1 MESTALTLPARA
13 AIALQS
19 TAAEA
24 HLRELLAGTV
34 GITSV
39 TNRAG
44 REECHKAAMAIT
56 KARTAIVS
64 AGKTARDDANAF
76 SKAVI
81 AEERRLIGIVEA
93 EETRLKGLR
102 DAWDAEQA
110 RIREEAERKEKARID
125 GILARIQ
132 ILRDYPGMAATANL
146 ERAKGLFSELAGFSI
161 GDSFGEY
168 KEKALGVL
176 QDARAAVASI
186 VDAKIAAE
194 EEAARIKAEAEAAI
208 LAAEAAA
215 AAHAA
220 ELAELRKQQEAAE
233 EQRRIEAAAAK
244 AEQDRLAEV
253 ARKEREAERAEQERI
268 QAERDRIAAEE
279 LRIEREATAK
289 ALAELAAKEAEIA
302 EQQRAIQAEKDA
314 KEAAERAERERVE
327 AEQEAKKTA
336 EWRRFAERLELISD
350 RCAGMEWWQLD
361 EVIIAIDELLAK
373 WAGATNTNASP
384 HTITT
389 GAFFTG
395 VA

>member
-1 MESTALTLPARA
+1 MESTALTIPARA
-13 AIALQS
+13 AIALQF

-194 EEAARIKAEAEAAI
+194 EEAARIKAEAEAAR

-244 AEQDRLAEV
+244 
-253 ARKEREAERAEQERI
+253 AEQERI

-302 EQQRAIQAEKDA
+302 EQQRAIRAEKDA

-350 RCAGMEWWQLD
+350 KCADMEYWQLD

-373 WAGATNTNASP
+373 WAGE
-384 HTITT
+384 
-389 GAFFTG
+389 
-395 VA
+395 

>member
-1 MESTALTLPARA
+1 MESTALTIPARA

-110 RIREEAERKEKARID
+110 RIREEAEKKEKARID
-125 GILARIQ
+125 EILCRIQ
-132 ILRDYPGMAATANL
+132 ALRDYPAAAAANL

-168 KEKALGVL
+168 KEKAIGVL

-194 EEAARIKAEAEAAI
+194 EEAARIKAEAESAR

-244 AEQDRLAEV
+244 
-253 ARKEREAERAEQERI
+253 AEQERI

-302 EQQRAIQAEKDA
+302 EQQRAIRAEKDA

-350 RCAGMEWWQLD
+350 KCADMEYWQLD

-373 WAGATNTNASP
+373 WAAA
-384 HTITT
+384 
-389 GAFFTG
+389 
-395 VA
+395 

>member
-110 RIREEAERKEKARID
+110 RILEEAEKKEKARVD
-125 GILARIQ
+125 GILCRIQ
-132 ILRDYPGMAATANL
+132 ALRDYPAAAATYPL
-146 ERAKGLFSELAGFSI
+146 DRAKKLFFELQGLEI
-161 GDSFGEY
+161 DSTYGEY
-168 KEKALGVL
+168 KEKALGAL

-186 VDAKIAAE
+186 VDAKVAAE
-194 EEAARIKAEAEAAI
+194 AEAARIKAEAEAAR

-244 AEQDRLAEV
+244 AEQ
-253 ARKEREAERAEQERI
+253 ERI

-279 LRIEREATAK
+279 LRIEREAAAK
-289 ALAELAAKEAEIA
+289 ARAELAAKEAEIA

-314 KEAAERAERERVE
+314 KEAAERAVRERLE
-327 AEQEAKKTA
+327 AEQQAKQT
-336 EWRRFAERLELISD
+336 EESRRIADRLELIRLQCS
-350 RCAGMEWWQLD
+350 GMYYWQLD
-361 EVIIAIDELLAK
+361 EVLCAIEELLAK
-373 WAGATNTNASP
+373 WAGEQ
-384 HTITT
+384 
-389 GAFFTG
+389 
-395 VA
+395 

>member
-64 AGKTARDDANAF
+64 AAKAARDDANAF

-93 EETRLKGLR
+93 EEARLKGLR
-102 DAWDAEQA
+102 DAWDADQE
-110 RIREEAERKEKARID
+110 RIRKEAEQREKSRID

-132 ILRDYPGMAATANL
+132 ELRDYPAMAAPYSAA
-146 ERAKGLFSELAGFSI
+146 RAQELFCELSGISI

-168 KEKALGVL
+168 KEKALAVKNSAL
-176 QDARAAVASI
+176 VAVASI

-194 EEAARIKAEAEAAI
+194 EESARIKAEAEAAR

-220 ELAELRKQQEAAE
+220 ELAELRKKQEAAE
-233 EQRRIEAAAAK
+233 EQRRIEAEAAK
-244 AEQDRLAEV
+244 
-253 ARKEREAERAEQERI
+253 AEQERI
-268 QAERDRIAAEE
+268 QADRDRIAAEE

-289 ALAELAAKEAEIA
+289 ARAELAAKEADIA

-314 KEAAERAERERVE
+314 KEAAELADRERVD

-336 EWRRFAERLELISD
+336 EWRRFAERLDLISD
-350 RCAGMEWWQLD
+350 RCAGMEYWQLD

-373 WAGATNTNASP
+373 WAAA
-384 HTITT
+384 
-389 GAFFTG
+389 
-395 VA
+395 

>member
-1 MESTALTLPARA
+1 MESTALTIPARA

-34 GITSV
+34 GITAV

-81 AEERRLIGIVEA
+81 AEERRLIGIVET
-93 EETRLKGLR
+93 EEARLKGLR

-110 RIREEAERKEKARID
+110 RIREEAENKEKARID
-125 GILARIQ
+125 EILARIQ
-132 ILRDYPGMAATANL
+132 AIRDYPAMASPYSAARAQELFAELL
-146 ERAKGLFSELAGFSI
+146 EIDIDGSY
-161 GDSFGEY
+161 GEY
-168 KEKALGVL
+168 SKRATEVL
-176 QDARAAVASI
+176 QASLASVASI

-194 EEAARIKAEAEAAI
+194 AEAARIKAEAESAR

-244 AEQDRLAEV
+244 AEQDRIAEV

-279 LRIEREATAK
+279 LRIEREAAAK
-289 ALAELAAKEAEIA
+289 ARAELAAKEAEIA

-314 KEAAERAERERVE
+314 KEAEELAERDRVEEEQAKNETAAALLIASRMELIAERCN
-327 AEQEAKKTA
+327 A
-336 EWRRFAERLELISD
+336 
-350 RCAGMEWWQLD
+350 MEYWQLD
-361 EVIIAIDELLAK
+361 EVLCAIDELLVK
-373 WAGATNTNASP
+373 WG
-384 HTITT
+384 
-389 GAFFTG
+389 GEQ
-395 VA
+395 

>member
-1 MESTALTLPARA
+1 MESTALTIPARA

-93 EETRLKGLR
+93 EESRLKGLR

-110 RIREEAERKEKARID
+110 RIREEAEQREKARID
-125 GILARIQ
+125 EILCRIQ
-132 ILRDYPGMAATANL
+132 ALRDYPAAAATYSL
-146 ERAKGLFSELAGFSI
+146 DRAKKLFFELQDLEI
-161 GDSFGEY
+161 DSTYGEY
-168 KEKALGVL
+168 KEKALGAL

-194 EEAARIKAEAEAAI
+194 E
-208 LAAEAAA
+208 
-215 AAHAA
+215 
-220 ELAELRKQQEAAE
+220 
-233 EQRRIEAAAAK
+233 
-244 AEQDRLAEV
+244 
-253 ARKEREAERAEQERI
+253 
-268 QAERDRIAAEE
+268 
-279 LRIEREATAK
+279 LRIEREAAAK
-289 ALAELAAKEAEIA
+289 ARAELAAKEAEIA

-327 AEQEAKKTA
+327 AEQQAKQT
-336 EWRRFAERLELISD
+336 EESRRIADRLELIRLQCS
-350 RCAGMEWWQLD
+350 GMYYWQLD
-361 EVIIAIDELLAK
+361 EVLCAIEELLAK
-373 WAGATNTNASP
+373 WAGE
-384 HTITT
+384 
-389 GAFFTG
+389 
-395 VA
+395 

>member
-19 TAAEA
+19 TAAEL
-24 HLRELLAGTV
+24 HLLELLAGTV

-110 RIREEAERKEKARID
+110 RIREEAEKKEKARVD
-125 GILARIQ
+125 GILCRIQ
-132 ILRDYPGMAATANL
+132 ALRDYPAAAATYPL
-146 ERAKGLFSELAGFSI
+146 ERAKKLFFELQGLEI
-161 GDSFGEY
+161 DSTYGEY
-168 KEKALGVL
+168 KEKALGAL

-186 VDAKIAAE
+186 VDAKVAAE
-194 EEAARIKAEAEAAI
+194 AEAARIKAEAAR
-208 LAAEAAA
+208 LAAEDAA

-244 AEQDRLAEV
+244 AEQ
-253 ARKEREAERAEQERI
+253 
-268 QAERDRIAAEE
+268 
-279 LRIEREATAK
+279 
-289 ALAELAAKEAEIA
+289 
-302 EQQRAIQAEKDA
+302 
-314 KEAAERAERERVE
+314 ERVD

-336 EWRRFAERLELISD
+336 EWRRFAERLDLISD
-350 RCAGMEWWQLD
+350 RCAGMEYWQLD

-373 WAGATNTNASP
+373 WAG
-384 HTITT
+384 
-389 GAFFTG
+389 
-395 VA
+395 

>member
-110 RIREEAERKEKARID
+110 RIREEAEQKEKARID
-125 GILARIQ
+125 GILAAFRLCATTLPR
-132 ILRDYPGMAATANL
+132 LRHIS

-194 EEAARIKAEAEAAI
+194 EEAARIKAEAEAAR

-244 AEQDRLAEV
+244 AEQ
-253 ARKEREAERAEQERI
+253 ERI

-279 LRIEREATAK
+279 LRIEREAAAK
-289 ALAELAAKEAEIA
+289 ARAELAAKEAEIA

-327 AEQEAKKTA
+327 AEQQAKQT
-336 EWRRFAERLELISD
+336 EESRRIAERLDLISD
-350 RCAGMEWWQLD
+350 RCSGMEYWQLD

-373 WAGATNTNASP
+373 WAAA
-384 HTITT
+384 
-389 GAFFTG
+389 
-395 VA
+395 

>member
-13 AIALQS
+13 AIALKS

-64 AGKTARDDANAF
+64 AAKTAREDATAF

-81 AEERRLIGIVEA
+81 AEERRLTSIVEA
-93 EETRLKGLR
+93 EETRLKSLR

-110 RIREEAERKEKARID
+110 RIREEAEKIEKARID

-132 ILRDYPGMAATANL
+132 ALRGYPAAAATYPL
-146 ERAKGLFSELAGFSI
+146 ERAKELFLELQGLEI
-161 GDSFGEY
+161 DSTYGEY
-168 KEKALGVL
+168 KEKALGAL

-186 VDAKIAAE
+186 VDAKVAAE
-194 EEAARIKAEAEAAI
+194 AEAARIKAEAEAAR

-244 AEQDRLAEV
+244 AEQ
-253 ARKEREAERAEQERI
+253 ERI

-289 ALAELAAKEAEIA
+289 ARAELAAKEADIA

-314 KEAAERAERERVE
+314 KEAAELADRERVD

-336 EWRRFAERLELISD
+336 EWRRFAERLDLISD
-350 RCAGMEWWQLD
+350 RCAGMEYWQLD

-373 WAGATNTNASP
+373 WAAA
-384 HTITT
+384 
-389 GAFFTG
+389 
-395 VA
+395 